1 MDPSLYALAVVALV
15 LVGALVLAFRFPVL
29 FRMGARNALRRKAQ
43 TAVVIAGLM
52 VGTAIISGSLAS
64 GDSLEFGIRK
74 AAFDALGPAD
84 VLLETDGQLHFP
96 RALYDDLAAN
106 ASVTRSTVAL
116 SPVLY
121 EEAAVTKTANHQSEP
136 RISLIGIE
144 PALNKPF
151 GTFRSTD
158 GRALDASELGPNDIY
173 VLDSLATKLD
183 ARVGDTLA
191 VHYSKPI
198 TPRIPKLYTFNGS
211 LTASAGACPLPQVPQ
226 SCQYVAP
233 PGQAATFQVPVSP
246 GAVSMTT
253 IVAWFGP
260 NAERTDLD
268 QTLTAP
274 DSTLYANGN
283 GTPAQPDNPSFL
295 NVTAEKSL
303 SPGNW
308 SWSIAA
314 KVAAN
319 QPFRAIALVFYE
331 EYNLSALQAFA
342 KQAEEAGFDTSQFQ
356 GFGGGGGGAGSGG
369 ETTNLTI
376 TAVVKTDGFGGFLL
390 GENIFARYDTVAG
403 LYGQQGKVDII
414 LASADANSEK
424 GPAKT
429 PVLMEMLPKAV
440 NASAD
445 GHPDMPAIRA
455 VKALAVKQ
463 RFLDASERAGT
474 LFREFLT
481 TIGSFTVIAGMMLIV
496 NIFVMLAEERK
507 SELGMARAVGLAR
520 RQLIY
525 LFGFEGTLYALAASA
540 IGAVLGLGI
549 AYGLIAG
556 FNKAFTSGPNNT
568 GGRLLSIPFHFEWS
582 SVAWAFAAGFM
593 ITIITVAIASWRV
606 SRLNIVRAIRRIEEP
621 PKPASRTLFWFGV
634 GLLAGGVAWAL
645 YGFSSGDFPSRI
657 LAPCVALMGAG
668 IVATRFVP
676 SKIAYPLAGAGV
688 AGYAGFTIFTFGNPK
703 GLLNAVMGPI
713 RGLFIVLAVVLI
725 IIHVPQLVRLT
736 SAILIRFRGL
746 IPAVRPGVAY
756 PLGKK
761 TRTGLTTTM
770 FALVILV
777 VVAFSIFGATFN
789 VDTKTQS
796 GGYDVEGD
804 TTVPIANIDAVY
816 AQQADPSLPDP
827 FDRVAYH
834 DDLRYAIAFGGRS
847 IKINNESIHYQGPPA
862 DYVYSYA
869 QGFAKNNRYDFVEMD
884 PRYHSN
890 QEVYEAVL
898 NDPSLTIISVALNFD
913 EEGNPGLHHVGDT
926 LTLQTPSGTA
936 SFRIIGI
943 QKQVFL
949 GGLFVNGQVLDST
962 FQRIRG
968 DYLFKLK
975 DGQDPLVAA
984 REIEAAFEK
993 QGMDANSI
1001 EQQAQQQ
1008 LQQNKRFLTLFQLF
1022 LGFGLIVGIASLG
1035 IVTARSVIERRQE
1048 IGMLRAIG
1056 YPRKQVLRIFF
1067 IEVFFTTTLGILV
1080 GGSIGIITSYG
1091 VVESTPALA
1100 SLGVK
1105 FTIPWLDLAEI
1116 LALIYLA
1123 VFLATYWP
1131 ARQGSNVPP
1140 AEAVRYIE

>member
-1 MDPSLYALAVVALV
+1 MDPSLYALTVVALV
-15 LVGALVLAFRFPVL
+15 ILGTVVLARKFPVL

-43 TAVVIAGLM
+43 TAVVVAGLM
-52 VGTAIISGSLAS
+52 MGTAIISGSLAS
-64 GDSLEFGIRK
+64 GDSLEFGIKK
-74 AAFDALGPAD
+74 AALDALGPAD
-84 VLLETDGQLHFP
+84 VLLETDGQLHYP

-106 ASVTRSTVAL
+106 RSVTGIVTGL

-136 RISLIGIE
+136 RVSLIGID

-151 GTFRSTD
+151 GTFRATD
-158 GRALDASELGPNDIY
+158 GRALDASELGPNDVY
-173 VLDSLATKLD
+173 VLDSLAKKLD
-183 ARVGDTLA
+183 ARAGDTLA

-198 TPRIPKLYTFNGS
+198 TPRIPKLYTYNGN
-211 LTASAGACPLPQVPQ
+211 LTASAGVCPLPQVPQ
-226 SCQYVAP
+226 SCQYVAAL
-233 PGQAATFQVPVSP
+233 GQAATFQVPVNP
-246 GAVSMTT
+246 GAVSITT
-253 IVAWFGP
+253 LVAWFGP
-260 NAERTDLD
+260 NADHTDID
-268 QTLTAP
+268 QTLTTP
-274 DSTLYANGN
+274 DGTLYANTN

-295 NVTAEKSL
+295 NVSGPSSL
-303 SPGNW
+303 ASGNW
-308 SWSIAA
+308 TWSVGA

-331 EYNLSALQAFA
+331 EYNLTALQDFA
-342 KQAEEAGFDTSQFQ
+342 KQAGSSGFDASQFA
-356 GFGGGGGGAGSGG
+356 GDSTGNGAGG
-369 ETTNLTI
+369 ETADLTI
-376 TAVVKTDGFGGFLL
+376 VAVVKTDGFGGFLL
-390 GENIFARYDTVAG
+390 GQNVFARYDTVAR
-403 LYGQQGKVDII
+403 LYGQEDKVDII
-414 LASADANSEK
+414 LVSADANAQD
-424 GPAKT
+424 GLAKT
-429 PVLMEMLPKAV
+429 PALMGLLPKAV

-445 GHPDMPAIRA
+445 AHPDMPAIRA

-463 RFLDASERAGT
+463 RFIDASERAGT
-474 LFREFLT
+474 LFKEFLT

-549 AYGLIAG
+549 AWGLIFG
-556 FNKAFTSGPNNT
+556 FNKAFTSGPSGNA
-568 GGRLLSIPFHFEWS
+568 GRLLTIPFHFEWS

-593 ITIITVAIASWRV
+593 ITMITVAIASWRV

-621 PKPASRTLFWFGV
+621 PKPASRALFWSGAVLF
-634 GLLAGGVAWAL
+634 LGGSVWAL
-645 YGFSSGDFPSRI
+645 YGFVMGDFPSKI

-668 IVATRFVP
+668 IVATRFVA
-676 SKIAYPLAGAGV
+676 SRIAYPLAGAGV
-688 AGYAGFTIFTFGNPK
+688 AAYAGFTIFTFGNPK
-703 GLLNAVMGPI
+703 GMLNAVMGPI

-777 VVAFSIFGATFN
+777 VVAFSIFGATFT
-789 VDTKTQS
+789 VDTKAQS

-804 TTVPIANIDAVY
+804 TTVPIGDLQAIY
-816 AQQADPSLPDP
+816 AQQADPSQPDP

-847 IKINNESIHYQGPPA
+847 IRIDNESIHYQGPPA
-862 DYVYSYA
+862 DYIYSYNE
-869 QGFAKNNRYDFVEMD
+869 GFAKNNRYDFIELD
-884 PRYHSN
+884 ARYHSN
-890 QEVYEAVL
+890 REAYEAVL

-943 QKQVFL
+943 QKQLYL
-949 GGLFVNGQVLDST
+949 GGLFVNPQVLDST

-968 DYLFKLK
+968 DYLFKLN
-975 DGQDPLVAA
+975 DGEDPIVAA

-1008 LQQNKRFLTLFQLF
+1008 LEQNKRFLTLFQLF
-1022 LGFGLIVGIASLG
+1022 LGFGLVVGIASLG

-1056 YPRKQVLRIFF
+1056 YPRKQVLRIFY
-1067 IEVFFTTTLGILV
+1067 IEIFFTTTLGILV
-1080 GGSIGIITSYG
+1080 GGAIGVITSYG
-1091 VVESTPALA
+1091 VVVSTPALA

-1116 LALIYLA
+1116 IALVYAA